1 VNVLCATN
9 AEKNRYDVKECFQI
23 VGYPEWWGDR
33 PRHEGRGAG
42 RGSGRQGMS
51 NQGTQARAL
60 EQMAVM

>member
-1 VNVLCATN
+1 M
-9 AEKNRYDVKECFQI
+9 KECFQI